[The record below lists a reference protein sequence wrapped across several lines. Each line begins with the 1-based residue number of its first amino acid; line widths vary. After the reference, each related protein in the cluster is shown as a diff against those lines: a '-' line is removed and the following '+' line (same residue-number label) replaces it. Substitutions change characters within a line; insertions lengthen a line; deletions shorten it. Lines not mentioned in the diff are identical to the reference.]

1 MRDLAK
7 RGADPEVHAERV
19 LPAFLGA
26 FARNLAIFGIRG
38 GLSAMKRTDGD
49 SIHPESYDDGHREQV
64 VAGPGSGAKKKTSP
78 IDEAKAFVDKFGKD
92 WCMNL
97 CSLLAYN
104 FLGAIFPLLLGIL
117 ALGALFLPASM
128 VQEIGTQLNGAVPSA
143 ANGANGLN
151 LNFNSVLENFRR
163 ASGLTAIISFAAL
176 LWTGSSLFGVME
188 NCFSI
193 IYRTKDRDFI
203 WQKLMALAMIVIFA
217 ILTPLSFVAS
227 SISGS
232 YQQIAK
238 GMGNV
243 PGAGLVFSVGG
254 VVIGAI
260 FGFVLFLL
268 IYLIVPNMHIS
279 WSHAWRGAVV
289 ASVLFE
295 AATLVFPWY
304 STHFA
309 GKSQFGAVAGLLAV
323 LTLWFWVISLILILG
338 AEVNSYF
345 ALGQRAAGDDLPGVL
360 HGLKVHGEAR
370 RGEDAASPQQQERV
384 MEDVQPKSEK
394 KRAGLA

>member
-1 MRDLAK
+1 
-7 RGADPEVHAERV
+7 
-19 LPAFLGA
+19 
-26 FARNLAIFGIRG
+26 
-38 GLSAMKRTDGD
+38 
-49 SIHPESYDDGHREQV
+49 
-64 VAGPGSGAKKKTSP
+64 
-78 IDEAKAFVDKFGKD
+78 
-92 WCMNL
+92 
-97 CSLLAYN
+97 
-104 FLGAIFPLLLGIL
+104 
-117 ALGALFLPASM
+117 
-128 VQEIGTQLNGAVPSA
+128 
-143 ANGANGLN
+143 
-151 LNFNSVLENFRR
+151 
-163 ASGLTAIISFAAL
+163 
-176 LWTGSSLFGVME
+176 
-188 NCFSI
+188 
-193 IYRTKDRDFI
+193 
-203 WQKLMALAMIVIFA
+203 
-217 ILTPLSFVAS
+217 
-227 SISGS
+227 
-232 YQQIAK
+232 
-238 GMGNV
+238 
-243 PGAGLVFSVGG
+243 
-254 VVIGAI
+254 
-260 FGFVLFLL
+260 
-268 IYLIVPNMHIS
+268 MHIS